1 MLKILKNKKKLE
13 ELETLLIEVREA
25 QIEFD
30 ADIKEGNDTKGSLDR
45 LEFALS
51 DLQEWISNNIK
62 EN

>member
-13 ELETLLIEVREA
+13 ELEPLLIEVRKA

-30 ADIKEGNDTKGSLDR
+30 ADIKENNNTKGSLDR
-45 LEFALS
+45 LEYALS
-51 DLQEWISNNIK
+51 DLQEWISHNIK